1 MFEKKGGQMPKKAAV
16 TKVEPVK
23 TEAVNLSLRLDP
35 VNVSLRLDPA
45 LHERLR
51 KMAFDK
57 RKHMHPFI
65 VEAIETALK
74 AAKY

>member
-1 MFEKKGGQMPKKAAV
+1 MSQKPAIAKA
-16 TKVEPVK
+16 EPTK
-23 TEAVNLSLRLDP
+23 TEI

-45 LHERLR
+45 LHERMR

-57 RKHMHPFI
+57 RIHMHPFI
-65 VEAIETALK
+65 VEAIEAALK

>member
-1 MFEKKGGQMPKKAAV
+1 MFPRKGKLMPKKAAV
-16 TKVEPVK
+16 TKAEPAK
-23 TEAVNLSLRLDP
+23 PEI

-57 RKHMHPFI
+57 RRQMHPII